1 MSADTV
7 KEILCKLSIPGVAP
21 GQVWPLLSSAR
32 ELTRWFCEK
41 AEVDLPA
48 GRFNFW
54 GVLTPDAPAETAA
67 HIHLS
72 GWHAPAEPGGEGG
85 GLAFD
90 WFLRGQ
96 QTSVDISL
104 VPMPDGTAVEVHHS
118 ALGERLTSKGAVHDF
133 WYSALENLRLLA
145 LTGKPQTLPE
155 YGPKPGSSLMV
166 QVDIAASREDI
177 FRCLI
182 DPQWMSKLWDDEK
195 IVVEPQPGGVYDYG
209 WKEGGPRRIVA
220 IEAPNLLS
228 FTWVYPP
235 ETEETLVTWKL
246 EDLGGGLT
254 RLSLTHSGFAPD
266 YDDEEYRAGW
276 FSFLAIIK
284 GICELG
290 QRWQRVSIKGIQHG
304 EA

>member
-1 MSADTV
+1 MS
-7 KEILCKLSIPGVAP
+7 KEILARVNIPGIGP
-21 GQVWPLLSSAR
+21 QQVWPLLSSAPA
-32 ELTRWFCEK
+32 LGRWFCEH

-54 GVLTPDAPAETAA
+54 GSLTPDTPARGAGHLRLRDWSEPET
-67 HIHLS
+67 
-72 GWHAPAEPGGEGG
+72 GTGEGG
-85 GLAFD
+85 AIAFD

-96 QTSVDISL
+96 QTGVTISL
-104 VPMPDGTAVEVHHS
+104 APSADGTEVAVQHS

-133 WYSALENLRLLA
+133 WYTVLENLRLLA
-145 LTGKPQTLPE
+145 LTGRGQALPE
-155 YGPKPGSSLMV
+155 YGPKPASSLMV
-166 QVDIAASREDI
+166 QVDISAPPAEI

-182 DPQWMSKLWDDEK
+182 EPAWMAKLWNDESIK
-195 IVVEPQPGGVYDYG
+195 VEPMPGGIYDYG
-209 WKEGGPRRIVA
+209 WKEGGPRHIVQ
-220 IEAPNLLS
+220 IDAPRLLS

-235 ETEETLVTWKL
+235 ETQETLVTWRL
-246 EDLGGGLT
+246 DEIGDGLT

-290 QRWQRVSIKGIQHG
+290 DRWQRVSIKGIAHG